1 MLAFSNDQFET
12 LQTVWQTD
20 QLLGQIPEVLKYL
33 KEQHSSLYDE
43 LGEEKN
49 RENVH
54 IRIEDAVH
62 YGYTDIEDIKQQ
74 LDMQYQNRSIIFSDK
89 SFQALYQAQCLT
101 PQDRNSAIA
110 ELLLIQ
116 RYSPKVHPYMK
127 ADALY
132 QSGTN
137 EALEN
142 YIAVEKQAD
151 YQEQS
156 PYQNNIHLVRHS
168 RIYRLLRQYLPSAD
182 GWGSAGSDWKKSM
195 ITIESES
202 YHRKIQLYPN
212 GESGLEFSIDEEGLP
227 QLKIMIPDSLEQEE
241 QSELGKLLS
250 AWTLQLYPVKKMKQ
264 EFERGIENA

>member
-12 LQTVWQTD
+12 MQSVWQTD
-20 QLLGQIPEVLKYL
+20 QLLGQIPEILMYL
-33 KEQHSSLYDE
+33 KEGHSSLHDE
-43 LGEEKN
+43 LGEDKN
-49 RENVH
+49 REN
-54 IRIEDAVH
+54 IQLRIEDAVH

-74 LDMQYQNRSIIFSDK
+74 LDMQYQNRSIIFTDK

-116 RYSPKVHPYMK
+116 RYSPNAHPYMK

-137 EALEN
+137 DALEN

-156 PYQNNIHLVRHS
+156 PYKNNIHIVRHS
-168 RIYRLLRQYLPSAD
+168 RIYRLLRQYLPNAD
-182 GWGSAGSDWKKSM
+182 GWESSSSDWKISM
-195 ITIESES
+195 ITIESTS
-202 YHRKIQLYPN
+202 YHRKVHLLPN
-212 GESGLEFSIDEEGLP
+212 LKEGLVFSFDEDEMP
-227 QLKIMIPDSLEQEE
+227 QLKILIPDSLEQEE
-241 QSELGKLLS
+241 QSKLGQLLS
-250 AWTLQLYPVKKMKQ
+250 AWTLHLYPVVKMKQ
-264 EFERGIENA
+264 EFEKGEENA